1 MAVPYTFATATSA
14 IPLSQLDNN
23 FATAITMGNTA
34 VQLGNTITT
43 INNVTLPNVTITSGT
58 VSNVT
63 LANSALGT
71 PTSGNLTNTTADGTN
86 SVGFLAI
93 PQDAQTGNYTL
104 TLADTGKHVYHAS
117 GAAAATYTIPANATV
132 SFVTGAAV
140 TFINM
145 SANAVSL
152 AITSDTLYW
161 SPTGGTGT
169 RTLAQ
174 YGVATAVKIT
184 GTSWIVSGLGL
195 T

>member
-1 MAVPYTFATATSA
+1 MAVPYIFANATTA

-23 FATAITMGNTA
+23 FATPITIGNTA

-43 INNVTLPNVTITSGT
+43 VNNL
-58 VSNVT
+58 T
-63 LANSALGT
+63 LANVTVSSGNVSNTTFSNVALGT
-71 PTSGNLTNTTADGTN
+71 PASGNLTNTTADGTN
-86 SVGFLAI
+86 SVGFLTI

-104 TLADTGKHVYHAS
+104 TLADTGKHIYHAANS
-117 GAAAATYTIPANATV
+117 AAATYTIPANASV
-132 SFVTGAAV
+132 SFATGAAV

-145 SANAVSL
+145 SANNVSL

-161 SPTGGTGT
+161 SPSGGTGT